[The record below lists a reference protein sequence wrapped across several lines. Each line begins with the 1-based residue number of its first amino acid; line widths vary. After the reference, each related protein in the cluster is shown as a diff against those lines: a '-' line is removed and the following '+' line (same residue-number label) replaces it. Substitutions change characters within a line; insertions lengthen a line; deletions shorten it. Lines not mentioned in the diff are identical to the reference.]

1 MKKLLFILFCCS
13 ISGIALADDPTPT
26 ATATSTA
33 TPTDTPTPTSTPVA
47 TATGTPVPTPTPVV
61 VVYRRGG
68 TVGLDESGKQIV
80 DRINMNA
87 SANLTYSPLTQS
99 EFYIGKSDFGLG
111 NPIIDAGAF
120 LYFFAPYLIPS
131 EAPSRFVIARQDG
144 TGGADLKVDLL
155 TDFRNQFLPNKPGT
169 FAMLDDIPGAGLT
182 SSVLPKGDG
191 AGGLT
196 DSRISDNGTDINV
209 DSGTG
214 VATVG
219 DATTAGHST
228 RIVVNDTARSV
239 EIIGDSYFDLLTSN
253 GVMHTVGSN
262 GLVNVFDAAAESSFL
277 GLGTAAFTN
286 TTQYVVI
293 GSTGRFTGQ
302 TAAKATVAS
311 YTAGP
316 DGSYEV
322 SANVLVTT
330 ATVHS
335 FTATVAYTDEG
346 NTARTVTMQFST
358 LAGAFVTAMT
368 NAQGAVP
375 YEGVPLHIRCKA
387 STSITIGTTGTFTSV
402 TYNVEGL
409 IRVLF

>member
-169 FAMLDDIPGAGLT
+169 FAMLDDIPGSGLT
-182 SSVLPKGDG
+182 ANFLPK
-191 AGGLT
+191 
-196 DSRISDNGTDINV
+196 SNGSGFV
-209 DSGTG
+209 DSGISDVGGAITIDSG
-214 VATVG
+214 AKSVVIG
-219 DATTAGHST
+219 DATVAANGTQITLDDDTKDIHIDCKGTLFFDRITDNGVLHTTA
-228 RIVVNDTARSV
+228 
-239 EIIGDSYFDLLTSN
+239 SN
-253 GVMHTVGSN
+253 GHVS
-262 GLVNVFDAAAESSFL
+262 VFDAAGLSAFI
-277 GLGTAAFTN
+277 GLGYYPIIRAGTRYAA
-286 TTQYVVI
+286 
-293 GSTGRFTGQ
+293 Q
-302 TAAKATVAS
+302 TAAKATVAT
-311 YTAGP
+311 YTNGAS
-316 DGSYEV
+316 DGSFEV

-330 ATVHS
+330 STLHS
-335 FTATVAYTDEG
+335 FTATVSYTDEG
-346 NTARTVTMQFST
+346 NTARVVTMQFST

-375 YEGVPLHIRCKA
+375 YEGVPLHIRVKA
-387 STSITIGTTGTFTSV
+387 STAITIGTTGTFTTV

-409 IRVLF
+409 IKQTL